1 MCNVVGDAS
10 VMEKNQA
17 ERSGRDGQ
25 AIVSRMNRGVWLAV
39 TCKQCHEGGVAVSHV
54 FIWRRDISG

>member
-1 MCNVVGDAS
+1 
-10 VMEKNQA
+10 MEKNQA

>member
-1 MCNVVGDAS
+1 MAGDAS

-17 ERSGRDGQ
+17 ERSGRACQ
-25 AIVSRMNRGVWLAV
+25 AIVSRVNREGLAGKV
-39 TCKQCHEGGVAVSHV
+39 TLMQRHEGGVAVSHV